1 MRIIG
6 RQANQ
11 VTSAVTSK
19 KLFVFFF
26 LLGTRRECQNSDRLA
41 AESHGLVVV
50 GLILAAKN
58 SNLLVAYPHALVG
71 AGAILAVQGEGRA
84 HH

>member
-1 MRIIG
+1 MCITG
-6 RQANQ
+6 RHAKQ

-19 KLFVFFF
+19 KLLRLF
-26 LLGTRRECQNSDRLA
+26 LLGIRQECQKSDRLV
-41 AESHGLVVV
+41 AEPHDCVVV
-50 GLILAAKN
+50 GPILAAQN

-71 AGAILAVQGEGRA
+71 AGAILAVKGEASA